1 MHPTTPYTRAHRALE
16 LSAVPAAGLL
26 LAGLAY
32 RLWRD
37 SRDAADLY
45 LVLVSAALGYLA
57 ADLASGAVH
66 WLCDRFG
73 SVRTPLLGAKFIR
86 PFREHHDD
94 PLAITRHGFVETN
107 GDNCIVALPVL
118 AGALFLPIRGS
129 LSLAL
134 VAVLSFMC
142 LFVLLTG
149 QIHKWA
155 HMERPPRLAR
165 LLQRTRLILSREHH
179 QRHHGAPFRRAYCIT
194 SGWWNPLLDALRA
207 FHALEAAIRLLT
219 GARPCLAEAE
229 SAGAV
234 APAGELG

>member
-1 MHPTTPYTRAHRALE
+1 MPHAVSYTRAHRAME
-16 LSAVPAAGLL
+16 LAAMPAAALL
-26 LAGLAY
+26 FAAQAL
-32 RLWRD
+32 RLWLS
-37 SRDAADLY
+37 SRDAADLC
-45 LVLVSAALGYLA
+45 LVLACVGLGYLA

-66 WLCDRFG
+66 WIFDRFG
-73 SVRTPLLGAKFIR
+73 SVHTPLLGAKFIR

-118 AGALFLPIRGS
+118 AGALFLPIRGGVS
-129 LSLAL
+129 LVL

-155 HMERPPRLAR
+155 HMESPPRPAR
-165 LLQRTRLILSREHH
+165 WLQRARLILSREHH
-179 QRHHGAPFRRAYCIT
+179 EIHHGAPFRRAYCIT

-207 FHALEAAIRLLT
+207 FHLMEAVIGFFT
-219 GARPCLAEAE
+219 GARPRPEAEAP
-229 SAGAV
+229 AA